1 MTNCYTLP
9 LVGRVGEF
17 ALQSKARETGLGC
30 SADPTPQAEPHVPC
44 GSAYD
49 PPHKGEGKMRHR
61 LLTSLACR
69 RQYHHASTRL
79 LKLRFI
85 AVMVIPP
92 AERGAGR

>member
-1 MTNCYTLP
+1 
-9 LVGRVGEF
+9 
-17 ALQSKARETGLGC
+17 
-30 SADPTPQAEPHVPC
+30 
-44 GSAYD
+44 
-49 PPHKGEGKMRHR
+49 MRHR
-61 LLTSLACR
+61 RFTNLACR

>member
-1 MTNCYTLP
+1 
-9 LVGRVGEF
+9 
-17 ALQSKARETGLGC
+17 
-30 SADPTPQAEPHVPC
+30 
-44 GSAYD
+44 
-49 PPHKGEGKMRHR
+49 MRHLR
-61 LLTSLACR
+61 FTSLACR